1 MIAVLRPSDPAGAE
15 VAWALMA
22 AAAVYFAPT
31 LLAVARHRG
40 AAPLTF
46 SVNLLLGWTG
56 VGWLLAWFVAVA
68 DRRLRIY
75 VTSPA
80 TMRASVPPVQPPSI
94 TLAPDGR
101 HWWDGYVWRDGWQD
115 VPRGALRSPD
125 GAHWFTGAQWV
136 TTIAA
141 PLDLAQWASGEP
153 TLQMQPEWWLRTF
166 SGGDD

>member
-1 MIAVLRPSDPAGAE
+1 MFAVPSPSDPAGAE
-15 VAWALMA
+15 VAWALIA

-80 TMRASVPPVQPPSI
+80 TMRAGVPPVQPPSI

-101 HWWDGYVWRDGWQD
+101 HWWDGYGWRDGCA
-115 VPRGALRSPD
+115 VAPLGALWSPD
-125 GAHWFTGAQWV
+125 GAQWFTGARWV
-136 TTIAA
+136 SVDAAA
-141 PLDLAQWASGEP
+141 PVPTASSDPSADGATDADE
-153 TLQMQPEWWLRTF
+153 PEWWRRV
-166 SGGDD
+166 G